1 MTFRCPSIREM
12 WPGLNQAGCRFP
24 STNRKRHARLN
35 ASAWILTLAAIIP
48 IAGCVDHGAGS
59 QRRNPPPVDLPD
71 VRTPVQL
78 DAVARQEHRAV
89 MLQHLETIQA
99 IVAALAEEDYR
110 LAQGLA
116 ETHLGFFMH
125 RHAMARQQPEN
136 FPPAYHDLAMAHH
149 EAAEKMADAMPSRD
163 LKRILPEFNK
173 VLKACVACH
182 LEYKLQSS

>member
-1 MTFRCPSIREM
+1 VGVSCLLVLFVLASGCAEQRPSFRTGRVTP
-12 WPGLNQAGCRFP
+12 A
-24 STNRKRHARLN
+24 H
-35 ASAWILTLAAIIP
+35 
-48 IAGCVDHGAGS
+48 
-59 QRRNPPPVDLPD
+59 LPD
-71 VRTPVQL
+71 VRTLIPL
-78 DAVARQEHRAV
+78 GAEARQEHRAV

-110 LAQGLA
+110 LAQGLT

-149 EAAEKMADAMPSRD
+149 AAAEQLADVMPTND
-163 LKRILPEFNK
+163 LKRILPEFNN

-182 LEYKLQSS
+182 LEYRLRHS